1 MINKVIFSLIV
12 FISLSFRSL
21 TEQTPEE
28 IRQKGDKIT
37 AVTGQTLSKSV
48 MNAMSKGGVSEAV
61 KFCNVAAYP
70 LTDSLAKANQVSIK
84 RTAIRW
90 RNPKNKPTK
99 QEKQLFAAFELE
111 KQEGKISEAKIIKQ
125 KNGDWLYAKPIIL
138 QTQCQACHGKLG
150 ETLLADN
157 YKTIQKYYPKDKAIN
172 FSTGDIRGMWV
183 LTFKN

>member
-1 MINKVIFSLIV
+1 MKTLFLSIAV
-12 FISLSFRSL
+12 FTGLAFRSIS
-21 TEQTPEE
+21 EQTPEE

-48 MNAMSKGGVSEAV
+48 MNAMSKGGISEAV
-61 KFCNVAAYP
+61 RFCNVAAYP

-90 RNPKNKPTK
+90 RNAKNKPSK

-111 KQEGKISEAKIIKQ
+111 KQQGKISEAKIIKQ

-138 QTQCQACHGKLG
+138 QAQCQVCHGKLG

-157 YKTIQKYYPKDKAIN
+157 YKTIQKYYPKDKAIG